1 MASKHFILS
10 IIFMSEVEE
19 HDKKCKGG
27 DELAILV
34 QECMNPVVKFWI
46 LSFHGCY
53 FEHLNLST
61 NSQILNFY
69 HRLIIISMKE

>member
-1 MASKHFILS
+1 MASKNFILS

-34 QECMNPVVKFWI
+34 QECMNPVVKF
-46 LSFHGCY
+46 
-53 FEHLNLST
+53 
-61 NSQILNFY
+61 
-69 HRLIIISMKE
+69 